1 MKHVLASP
9 RSLLRLAVAIAV
21 LSAVAVLG
29 VGQASAASPSGL
41 AYAWG
46 ANGFGELGNNTTT
59 NSSAPVRVK
68 LLPNGVAR
76 PVAAARHSF
85 ALLADGSLVAWGRNA
100 SGELGNGTAVQS
112 LVPVAVSGF
121 GPGSGVVAVAGNAP
135 ELTTTSLSGDG
146 HSMALKSDGSVW
158 GWGHGNSG
166 EIGDGVALPIPA
178 GTQYDRLTPV
188 QVVNLGP
195 DAVDPVIAIAAGA
208 AHSLALK
215 KDGSVWAWGHDANGQ
230 LGDGAVLPGT
240 DRSTPVQVIA
250 PSSTDPVTSIGAG
263 DSFSMALKKDGS
275 VWTWGHNASG
285 ELGDNT
291 INDRSTPAV
300 VSGLSSGVSKIAPG
314 ASFCIVIK
322 TDGSVWAWGN
332 NASGEVGNNGA
343 PNDAHLPVQVTGLG
357 PGSSIA
363 SISAGFSHVI
373 ALTTSGALVVWG
385 RNTSGQLG
393 DGTLTQQNAPET
405 LTTGP
410 WSQISAGGSHSLASQ
425 MPTIALSRK
434 RGPAGLSETV
444 TGAGFRP
451 GETVNVIYKTGLASP
466 SQQPVCS
473 AIVSNFATF
482 SCTGSI
488 PSTNFGALGLHG
500 IVATGATTGF
510 KATALFALTPT
521 LSISPNAGPIGTGVT
536 ITGSNFA
543 PNESVQVNWLTHLP
557 SPSPSQL
564 PLCTAT
570 TSPTGTLAC
579 SASIPTTD
587 TGPTGNHPVLATG
600 SVSLIFVSTPFT
612 LQ

>member
-21 LSAVAVLG
+21 LGAVAVLG
-29 VGQASAASPSGL
+29 VGQASAATPTGL
-41 AYAWG
+41 GYAWG

-59 NSSAPVRVK
+59 NSPTPVRTK
-68 LLPNGVAR
+68 LLPNGVVQV
-76 PVAAARHSF
+76 VAAARHSF
-85 ALLADGSLVAWGRNA
+85 ALLADGSVVAWGRNA

-121 GPGSGVVAVAGNAP
+121 GAGSGVVAVAGNAP
-135 ELTTTSLSGDG
+135 EFTTTSISGDG
-146 HSMALKSDGSVW
+146 HSMAVKSDGSVW
-158 GWGHGNSG
+158 GWGHGNAG
-166 EIGDGVALPIPA
+166 ELGDGVALPIPS
-178 GTQYDRLTPV
+178 GTQHDALAPL

-195 DAVDPVIAIAAGA
+195 NSVDPAIAIAAGA

-215 KDGSVWAWGHDANGQ
+215 KDGSVWAWGHDLNGQ

-250 PSSTDPVTSIGAG
+250 PSSTNPVTSIAAG

-300 VSGLSSGVSKIAPG
+300 VSGLSSGVSKITAG
-314 ASFCIVIK
+314 GSFCVVIK
-322 TDGSVWAWGN
+322 TDGSVMAWGN
-332 NASGEVGNNGA
+332 NQTGELGNNGA
-343 PNDAHLPVQVTGLG
+343 PNDSLVPVQVTGLG
-357 PGSSIA
+357 PNSGIA

-373 ALTTSGALVVWG
+373 ALKTSGSLLVWG
-385 RNTSGQLG
+385 HNASGQLG
-393 DGTLTQQNAPET
+393 DGTLTQQNAPEA

-410 WSQISAGGSHSLASQ
+410 WSQVSAGGSHSLASLT
-425 MPTIALSRK
+425 PTMALSRK

-451 GETVNVIYKTGLASP
+451 AETVNVIYKTGLASP

-473 AIVSNFATF
+473 GIVSNFGTF
-482 SCTGSI
+482 SCTGTI
-488 PSTNFGALGLHG
+488 PSTNMGALGLHG
-500 IVATGATTGF
+500 IVAIGATSGLR
-510 KATALFALTPT
+510 AGALFALTPS
-521 LSISPNAGPIGTGVT
+521 LSISPNAGPVGTGVM

-543 PNESVQVNWLTHLP
+543 PNESVQVNWRTLLP
-557 SPSPSQL
+557 SPSPSVL

-570 TSPTGTLAC
+570 ASSTGTIAC
-579 SASIPTTD
+579 SASVPTTD
-587 TGPTGNHPVLATG
+587 AGPTGNHPVVATG
-600 SVSLIFVSTPFT
+600 SVSLVFVSTPFT